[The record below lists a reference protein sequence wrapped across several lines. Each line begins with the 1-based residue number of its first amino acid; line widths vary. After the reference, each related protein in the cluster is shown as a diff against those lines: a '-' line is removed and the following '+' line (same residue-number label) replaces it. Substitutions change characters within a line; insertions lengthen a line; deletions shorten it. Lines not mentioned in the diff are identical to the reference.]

1 MAVEARQS
9 GTGMRRTE
17 AARIVL
23 IGGTIACFVGAGL
36 LLWSRSGDVVF
47 SNLVLNALAW
57 CF

>member
-1 MAVEARQS
+1 MAGEARRS
-9 GTGMRRTE
+9 GSRMRRME
-17 AARIVL
+17 AARLALV
-23 IGGTIACFVGAGL
+23 GGAVACFVGAGI